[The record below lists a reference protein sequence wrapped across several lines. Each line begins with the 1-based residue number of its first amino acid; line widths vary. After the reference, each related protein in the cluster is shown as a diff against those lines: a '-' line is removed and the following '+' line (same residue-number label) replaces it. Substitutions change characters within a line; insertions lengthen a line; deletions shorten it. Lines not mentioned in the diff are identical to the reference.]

1 MRASIAFLTG
11 MALMLAAGW
20 VVFPKT
26 LYRSQVQPLA
36 FNHKVHA
43 DKAGLECS
51 GCHELRADG
60 SFSGIPGISNCA
72 GCHPEPQGQTAA
84 EKQLIKDYVTPNREI
99 PWLVYYRQPVNARFS
114 HANHVKAGKLTCE
127 TCHGA
132 HGKSEHLPLY
142 EQNRISGYSRNIWGA
157 KMLRVNVPEG
167 GGMKMSDCE
176 SCHAKRGVEAGCLG
190 CHQ

>member
-1 MRASIAFLTG
+1 
-11 MALMLAAGW
+11 MLAAGW
-20 VVFPKT
+20 VVFPKA
-26 LYRSQVQPLA
+26 LYKSQSQPLA

-51 GCHELRADG
+51 GCHDTRTDG

-72 GCHPEPQGQTAA
+72 GCHSEPQGQTAA
-84 EKQLIKDYVTPNREI
+84 EKQLVRDYVTPNREI
-99 PWLVYYRQPVNARFS
+99 PWLAYYRQPSNARFS
-114 HANHVKAGKLTCE
+114 HVRHVKAGKLSCE
-127 TCHGA
+127 TCHAG
-132 HGKSEHLPLY
+132 HGKSEHLPLF

-157 KMLRVNVPEG
+157 KMLRVNLAPG

-176 SCHAKRGVEAGCLG
+176 SCHAQRGVETGCLG